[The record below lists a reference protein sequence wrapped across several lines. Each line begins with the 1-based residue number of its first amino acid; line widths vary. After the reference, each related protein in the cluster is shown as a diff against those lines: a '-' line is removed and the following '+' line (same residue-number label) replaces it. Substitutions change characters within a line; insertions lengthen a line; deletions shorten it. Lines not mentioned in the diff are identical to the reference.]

1 MTKNIF
7 SIFIS
12 CVLSLSTMGA
22 LAGPI
27 YLNQSNITV
36 SVGAGTS
43 PGTFNNTF
51 DNGQTINK
59 VIDAPSADAEEFHT
73 QASHIWFTANE
84 VGGGLELIFDFLVE
98 YDLAILHFWNY
109 TAEAF
114 DVDQI
119 DFTFYNSL
127 NIEVGELS
135 VFPSLG
141 TSPGITAEDI
151 LLAAPLNVQYVSAFL
166 TGTNRQVDFQNI
178 GFTAQRSEPVPVP
191 EPSTIIL
198 TGLGLLGLRLTRKSR
213 TT

>member
-178 GFTAQRSEPVPVP
+178 GFTAQLSEPVPVP